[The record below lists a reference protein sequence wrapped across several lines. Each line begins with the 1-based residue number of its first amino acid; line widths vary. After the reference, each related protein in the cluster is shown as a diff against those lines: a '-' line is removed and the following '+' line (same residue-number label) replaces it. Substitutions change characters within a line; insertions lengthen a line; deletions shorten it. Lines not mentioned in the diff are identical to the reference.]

1 MTVYLGNAGNIE
13 LTRDSGDVIAGTIK
27 PANVNTSKDMFSI
40 ELTNGKFHGFVTGDF
55 VQFDS
60 TTALSLSFYLISG
73 SVSTRFQDSF
83 FVNVDQLGGL
93 RLYLTYSNAVAGT
106 STGRVT
112 LVAPVASIAVS
123 CTILNSVPRVLG
135 QIVRFELSTDR
146 EAVDTTG
153 LGDEFRNQYST
164 LITGSGSIECIFD
177 YAVAGD
183 TEIAVYL
190 HNLIL
195 RQQFGSDFKAKLYIL
210 SEGQAQGVNAA
221 NDSIWYEISGVMTQ
235 AAISCAAGDII
246 GSTFTFVTTGE
257 IKLQVQTVTWGELL
271 LRANGDRLLLQSTSA
286 SPSAD
291 DNLHLGEN
299 L

>member
-13 LTRDSGDVIAGTIK
+13 LTRDSGDVIAGIIA
-27 PANVNTSKDMFSI
+27 PASVNTAKGMFSFDFSF
-40 ELTNGKFHGFVTGDF
+40 GAFVTGDF
-55 VQFDS
+55 VEFTS
-60 TTALSLSFYLISG
+60 TTTLSFVSG
-73 SVSTRFQDSF
+73 WAYTKGNF

-93 RLYLTYSNAVAGT
+93 RLYNTYSDAVAGT
-106 STGRVT
+106 SNNRVALAT
-112 LVAPVASIAVS
+112 PGASIAVN

-177 YAVAGD
+177 YAVAGE

-190 HNLIL
+190 HNLLL
-195 RQQFGSDFKAKLYIL
+195 RQQFGSDFKANLYIL
-210 SEGQAQGVNAA
+210 SEGQAQGANAA

-257 IKLQVQTVTWGELL
+257 IKLRVQTVTWADLL
-271 LRANGDRLLLQSTSA
+271 LNSAGDRMVLST
-286 SPSAD
+286 AD
-291 DNLHLGEN
+291 ADILELGEE

>member
-13 LTRDSGDVIAGTIK
+13 LIRDSGDVIAGTIA
-27 PANVNTSKDMFSI
+27 PASVNVSKGMFSFDFSF
-40 ELTNGKFHGFVTGDF
+40 GAFVTGDF
-55 VQFDS
+55 VEFSS
-60 TTALSLSFYLISG
+60 TSTLSFISG
-73 SVSTRFQDSF
+73 WAYKKGNW

-93 RLYLTYSNAVAGT
+93 RLYNTYSDAVAGT
-106 STGRVT
+106 SNNRVT
-112 LVAPVASIAVS
+112 LTTPGAAVAVS
-123 CTILNSVPRVLG
+123 CKILNSVPRVLG

-177 YAVAGD
+177 YAVAGE

-190 HNLIL
+190 HNLLL
-195 RQQFGSDFKAKLYIL
+195 RQQFGSDFKANLYIL
-210 SEGQAQGVNAA
+210 GEGQAQGVNAG
-221 NDSIWYEISGVMTQ
+221 NDSVWYEINGVMTN

-257 IKLQVQTVTWGELL
+257 IKLRVQTVTWADLL
-271 LRANGDRLLLQSTSA
+271 LNSAGDRLVLST
-286 SPSAD
+286 AD
-291 DNLHLGEN
+291 ADILELGEE

>member
-13 LTRDSGDVIAGTIK
+13 LTRDSGDVIAGTIA
-27 PANVNTSKDMFSI
+27 PASVNTAKGMFSFDFSF
-40 ELTNGKFHGFVTGDF
+40 GAFVTGDF
-55 VQFDS
+55 VEFS
-60 TTALSLSFYLISG
+60 SIETLSFISG
-73 SVSTRFQDSF
+73 WAYSKGNW

-93 RLYLTYSNAVAGT
+93 RLYNTYSDAVAGT
-106 STGRVT
+106 SNNRVT
-112 LVAPVASIAVS
+112 LAVPNVSIDIT
-123 CTILNSVPRVLG
+123 CKILNSVPRVLG

-177 YAVAGD
+177 YAIAGE

-190 HNLIL
+190 HNLLL
-195 RQQFGSDFKAKLYIL
+195 RQQFGSDFKANLYIL
-210 SEGQAQGVNAA
+210 GEGQAQGVNAA
-221 NDSIWYEISGVMTQ
+221 NDSVWYEINGVMTN

-257 IKLQVQTVTWGELL
+257 IKLRVQTVTWADLL
-271 LRANGDRLLLQSTSA
+271 LNSAGDRLVLST
-286 SPSAD
+286 AD
-291 DNLHLGEN
+291 GDILELGEE

>member
-13 LTRDSGDVIAGTIK
+13 LTRDSGDVIAGIIA
-27 PANVNTSKDMFSI
+27 PASVNTAKGMFSFDFSF
-40 ELTNGKFHGFVTGDF
+40 GAFVTGDF
-55 VQFDS
+55 VEFTS
-60 TTALSLSFYLISG
+60 TTTLSFVSG
-73 SVSTRFQDSF
+73 WAYTKGNF

-93 RLYLTYSNAVAGT
+93 RLYNTYSDAVAGT
-106 STGRVT
+106 SNNRVALAT
-112 LVAPVASIAVS
+112 PGASIAVN

-177 YAVAGD
+177 YAVAGE

-195 RQQFGSDFKAKLYIL
+195 RQQFGSDFKANLYIL
-210 SEGQAQGVNAA
+210 SEGQAQGANAA

-257 IKLQVQTVTWGELL
+257 IKLRVQTVTWADLL
-271 LRANGDRLLLQSTSA
+271 LNSAGDRMVLST
-286 SPSAD
+286 AD
-291 DNLHLGEN
+291 ADILELGEE

>member
-13 LTRDSGDVIAGTIK
+13 LTRDSGDVIGGTIT
-27 PANVNTSKDMFSI
+27 PPNVNASKGMFSFDFSSG
-40 ELTNGKFHGFVTGDF
+40 TFVTGDF
-55 VQFDS
+55 VEFS
-60 TTALSLSFYLISG
+60 SINSATTLSFVSG
-73 SVSTRFQDSF
+73 WAYSRGNW

-93 RLYLTYSNAVAGT
+93 RLYNTYSNAVAGT
-106 STGRVT
+106 SNNRVALAT
-112 LVAPVASIAVS
+112 PGAAIDVG
-123 CTILNSVPRVLG
+123 CKILNSVPRVLG
-135 QIVRFELSTDR
+135 QIVKFELSTDR

-177 YAVAGD
+177 YAVAGQ
-183 TEIAVYL
+183 TEVAVYL
-190 HNLIL
+190 HNLLL
-195 RQQFGSDFKAKLYIL
+195 RQQFGSDFKANLYIL

-257 IKLQVQTVTWGELL
+257 IKLRVQTTTFGDLVLNA
-271 LRANGDRLLLQSTSA
+271 ANDRMVLST
-286 SPSAD
+286 AD
-291 DNLHLGEN
+291 ADILELGEE

>member
-13 LTRDSGDVIAGTIK
+13 LTRDSGDVIAGTIA
-27 PANVNTSKDMFSI
+27 PASVDVNKGMFSFDFSF
-40 ELTNGKFHGFVTGDF
+40 GAFVTGDF
-55 VQFDS
+55 VEFTS
-60 TTALSLSFYLISG
+60 TTTLSFVSG
-73 SVSTRFQDSF
+73 WAYTKGNF

-93 RLYLTYSNAVAGT
+93 RLYNTYSDAVAGT
-106 STGRVT
+106 SNNRVALAT
-112 LVAPVASIAVS
+112 PGASIAVS
-123 CTILNSVPRVLG
+123 CAILNSVPRVLG

-183 TEIAVYL
+183 TENAVYL
-190 HNLIL
+190 HNLLL
-195 RQQFGSDFKAKLYIL
+195 RQQFGSDFKANLYIL

-221 NDSIWYEISGVMTQ
+221 NDSIWYEINGVMTQ

-257 IKLQVQTVTWGELL
+257 IKLRVQTTTWGDLL
-271 LRANGDRLLLQSTSA
+271 LNSAGDRMVLST
-286 SPSAD
+286 AD
-291 DNLHLGEN
+291 ADILELGEE

>member
-1 MTVYLGNAGNIE
+1 M
-13 LTRDSGDVIAGTIK
+13 
-27 PANVNTSKDMFSI
+27 
-40 ELTNGKFHGFVTGDF
+40 
-55 VQFDS
+55 
-60 TTALSLSFYLISG
+60 
-73 SVSTRFQDSF
+73 
-83 FVNVDQLGGL
+83 
-93 RLYLTYSNAVAGT
+93 RLYNTYSDAVAGT
-106 STGRVT
+106 STGRVALAT
-112 LVAPVASIAVS
+112 PGASIAVS
-123 CTILNSVPRVLG
+123 CAILNSVPRVLG

-190 HNLIL
+190 HNLLL
-195 RQQFGSDFKAKLYIL
+195 RQQFGSDFKANLYIL

-257 IKLQVQTVTWGELL
+257 IKLRVQTTTWGDLL
-271 LRANGDRLLLQSTSA
+271 LNSAGDRMVLST
-286 SPSAD
+286 AD
-291 DNLHLGEN
+291 ADILELGED

>member
-13 LTRDSGDVIAGTIK
+13 LTRDSGDVIAGTIA
-27 PANVNTSKDMFSI
+27 PASVDVSKGMFSFDFSF
-40 ELTNGKFHGFVTGDF
+40 GAFVTGDF
-55 VQFDS
+55 VEFTS
-60 TTALSLSFYLISG
+60 TTTLSFVSG
-73 SVSTRFQDSF
+73 WAYTKGNW

-93 RLYLTYSNAVAGT
+93 RLYNTYSDAVAGT
-106 STGRVT
+106 STGRVALAT
-112 LVAPVASIAVS
+112 PGASIAVS
-123 CTILNSVPRVLG
+123 CAILNSVPRVLG

-190 HNLIL
+190 HNLLL
-195 RQQFGSDFKAKLYIL
+195 RQQFGSDFKANLYIL

-257 IKLQVQTVTWGELL
+257 IKLRVQTTTWGDLL
-271 LRANGDRLLLQSTSA
+271 LNSAGDRMVLST
-286 SPSAD
+286 AD
-291 DNLHLGEN
+291 ADILELGEE

>member
-13 LTRDSGDVIAGTIK
+13 LTRDSGDVIAGTIA
-27 PANVNTSKDMFSI
+27 PASVNTAKGMFSFDFSF
-40 ELTNGKFHGFVTGDF
+40 GAFVTGDF
-55 VQFDS
+55 VEFSSAS
-60 TTALSLSFYLISG
+60 TLSFISG
-73 SVSTRFQDSF
+73 WAYTKGNW

-93 RLYLTYSNAVAGT
+93 RLYNTYSDAVAGT
-106 STGRVT
+106 SNNRVT
-112 LVAPVASIAVS
+112 LATPGASVAVN
-123 CTILNSVPRVLG
+123 CKILNSVPRVLG

-177 YAVAGD
+177 YAVAGE

-190 HNLIL
+190 HNLLL
-195 RQQFGSDFKAKLYIL
+195 RQQFGSDFKANLYIL
-210 SEGQAQGVNAA
+210 GEGQAQGVNAA
-221 NDSIWYEISGVMTQ
+221 NDSVWYEINGVMTN

-257 IKLQVQTVTWGELL
+257 IKLRVQTVTWADLL
-271 LRANGDRLLLQSTSA
+271 LNSAGDRLVLST
-286 SPSAD
+286 AD
-291 DNLHLGEN
+291 GDILELGEE